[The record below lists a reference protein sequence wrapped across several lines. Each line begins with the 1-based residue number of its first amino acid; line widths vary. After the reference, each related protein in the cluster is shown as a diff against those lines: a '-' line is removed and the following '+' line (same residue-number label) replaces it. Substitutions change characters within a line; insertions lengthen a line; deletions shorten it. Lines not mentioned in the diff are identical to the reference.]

1 MAMDI
6 REIGRY
12 QVIRELGRG
21 AGGVVYLAE
30 DPKIGRKVAIK
41 TIASEAVGLGGQKQA
56 EVLRRRL
63 LREAKSAGA
72 LAHPNIVTVF
82 EMDEGGPLTYIVME
96 FIEGATLRDAM
107 EGKDRLEAV
116 EALRLLEQAA
126 AGLDYAHARSV
137 VHRDVK
143 PANIMITEDGTVK
156 IADFGV
162 AKVLSE
168 ATLALTQAGAAVGT
182 PHYMSP
188 EQVLG
193 KPVDG
198 RSDQFSLAV
207 IGYELL
213 AGRRPFDGDSLTT
226 VMYQIVNEDPLAP
239 QNSDVA
245 IPAAAMEVML
255 RALAKEPER
264 RYVTCRAFVE
274 ELRQAVRPRAV
285 APAVVPTPAAPPPV
299 PPAPVPPAPVPA
311 AQPLEERLVT
321 PAPAEPEPAVP
332 EPAAVVSAPSGRR
345 KAAIRLMAAAVLVA
359 LAAVLILT
367 WEHRNA
373 PKPAAHETV
382 ETHAEA
388 AAAPIATPPAVKVKI
403 PAQVTKA
410 AAAVEK
416 PAVAAAAP
424 APVPVSGGSFEWTGV
439 LTGGDSV
446 SITGNETDNGKISGR
461 GLPRRQAVMVDV
473 DPPDVKVSEEPSA
486 DNGYKLLLIN
496 EGREV
501 SSFTVNWK
509 PGKRKEGE

>member
-1 MAMDI
+1 MDI

-41 TIASEAVGLGGQKQA
+41 TIATGEVGIGGQKQA
-56 EVLRRRL
+56 ETLRRRL

-107 EGKDRLEAV
+107 EGKDRLETA

-168 ATLALTQAGAAVGT
+168 ATLALTQAGATVGT

-213 AGRRPFDGDSLTT
+213 AGRKPFDGDSLTT

-239 QNSDVA
+239 QHTDA
-245 IPAAAMEVML
+245 AMPAAAMEVML

-274 ELRQAVRPRAV
+274 ELRQAVRTRAV
-285 APAVVPTPAAPPPV
+285 ASARVAAPVSAPAPPP
-299 PPAPVPPAPVPA
+299 PPAPP
-311 AQPLEERLVT
+311 
-321 PAPAEPEPAVP
+321 
-332 EPAAVVSAPSGRR
+332 PAAVETLPPAVMEPVAVAAPVGAGGRKWALR
-345 KAAIRLMAAAVLVA
+345 VAAAAVLMV
-359 LAAVLILT
+359 LAAALTLT
-367 WEHRNA
+367 WERRNA
-373 PKPAAHETV
+373 PKLAARESVDARAPASLS
-382 ETHAEA
+382 
-388 AAAPIATPPAVKVKI
+388 
-403 PAQVTKA
+403 
-410 AAAVEK
+410 
-416 PAVAAAAP
+416 AP
-424 APVPVSGGSFEWTGV
+424 APASTVKTASPALAKEAPVASPKPAAGGAEVPVVPVRGGSFEWTGV
-439 LTGGDSV
+439 LAGGDSV
-446 SITGNETDNGKISGR
+446 TITGNETDNGTISGR
-461 GLPRRQAVMVDV
+461 GLPRRGAVTVEV

-486 DNGYKLLLIN
+486 ENGYKLLLIN

-501 SSFTVNWK
+501 TSFSVSWK